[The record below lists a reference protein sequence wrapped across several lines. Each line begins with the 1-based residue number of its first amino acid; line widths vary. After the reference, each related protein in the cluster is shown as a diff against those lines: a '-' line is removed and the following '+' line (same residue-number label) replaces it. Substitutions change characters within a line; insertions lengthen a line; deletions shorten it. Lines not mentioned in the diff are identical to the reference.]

1 MRLFVALVC
10 VTLVALSSGQVSIRG
25 RSLRSGQM
33 KLAVEPPTLLV
44 KNAGIVP
51 PTLLVK
57 NAGIVPAVQLDEAVA
72 TPAILPQV
80 SVGKRRIGYPYY
92 PRYWPDYGSDG
103 WYPGG
108 WNSGP
113 RYWDNSW
120 YNYQSPPFLPR
131 RRLVKPV
138 VAPVDSSS
146 SSGSSSTTTTTTS
159 VVSEDTP
166 TVDAT
171 LSAAV
176 VPDVVAVPDVL
187 PVADVVPVPI
197 P

>member
-10 VTLVALSSGQVSIRG
+10 ISMVALSSGQVSLRG

-44 KNAGIVP
+44 KTPGIVA

-57 NAGIVPAVQLDEAVA
+57 NAAVQLDDEAVA

-92 PRYWPDYGSDG
+92 PRYWPDYGTDG

-108 WNSGP
+108 WNSSP

-120 YNYQSPPFLPR
+120 YNYQAPPFMPR

-138 VAPVDSSS
+138 VAPLDATSS
-146 SSGSSSTTTTTTS
+146 SSSTTTTT
-159 VVSEDTP
+159 VVSEDKP
-166 TVDAT
+166 AVE
-171 LSAAV
+171 AAV
-176 VPDVVAVPDVL
+176 VPDVVAVPEIL
-187 PVADVVPVPI
+187 PVADLVPVPELA
-197 P
+197 